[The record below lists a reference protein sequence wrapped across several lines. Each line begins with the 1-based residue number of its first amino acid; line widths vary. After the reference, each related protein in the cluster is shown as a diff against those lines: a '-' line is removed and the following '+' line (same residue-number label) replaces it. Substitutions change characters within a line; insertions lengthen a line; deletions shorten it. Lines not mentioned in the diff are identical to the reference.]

1 MDYFK
6 NNINFELFIF
16 YEKIYKNQ
24 YKYVLNT
31 KEYENN
37 FHAYNHYK

>member
-24 YKYVLNT
+24 YKYVLKT

-37 FHAYNHYK
+37 FHTYNYL